1 MSNGLIVALVAA
13 PPPTLAAILT
23 FIAARSATRRKS
35 DVRALVVTHSLDTL
49 QASVGRIENTIGR
62 IDAGVVT
69 CESAS
74 LISKARAKRELLQ
87 TAKRD
92 NAGRSVTLLLPAF
105 VEMSV
110 EERGQAVAAVAAL
123 LRRALRRSAAVP
135 TDDDPPGVAFEQ
147 VPVNVTAMSDAL
159 EGVLPLGPS
168 TLAALSNRC
177 GRRVNDAKRLHQIVT
192 ERKGAIEA
200 LTLGGDGGAPQAAW
214 PRWRNPEW

>member
-92 NAGRSVTLLLPAF
+92 NADRSVTLLLPALQRLLLGPCGIF
-105 VEMSV
+105 
-110 EERGQAVAAVAAL
+110 VAAGAKARL
-123 LRRALRRSAAVP
+123 KNSSFRVP
-135 TDDDPPGVAFEQ
+135 T
-147 VPVNVTAMSDAL
+147 L
-159 EGVLPLGPS
+159 ER
-168 TLAALSNRC
+168 AAPT
-177 GRRVNDAKRLHQIVT
+177 V
-192 ERKGAIEA
+192 
-200 LTLGGDGGAPQAAW
+200 
-214 PRWRNPEW
+214 